1 MIRRSW
7 TPKALEAELRKD
19 NYLMLQFYVAKEL
32 GLTLHTL
39 RTTMT
44 DMEILGWNAYF
55 SIQADKERKAMEKAK
70 RGRR

>member
-44 DMEILGWNAYF
+44 DMEILGWNAYL
-55 SIQADKERKAMEKAK
+55 SIQADEERKAIEKAK